1 MIDCILAGDFGDF
14 LASAGGKLLFGT
26 LIVVLSVCIV
36 AVLYRWVFK
45 YLFDFAV
52 GAVLSV
58 VTLPLVLV
66 LSIISAVHIIKKEE
80 YDDIFTETI
89 VAGRKGKRTVL
100 HSFTVL
106 SDRTGELTSYGVFL
120 RKTGLEHL
128 PALWDLALLRRSIV
142 GVKALSPTDE
152 KFVDAEH
159 YDRFNARIGLLNSLV
174 LRDGKEESLT
184 YEEMFA
190 WDMRY
195 AQKVSLWTDL
205 KVVFVFFLDFV
216 RGDKRN
222 IFGESLDQSYA
233 QVLVARGEI
242 TAEDV
247 AEAEA
252 EEADEEDELLESDEA
267 FGEDV
272 AEKEQEAEETT
283 EENDG
288 EGA

>member
-45 YLFDFAV
+45 YLFDFVV

-58 VTLPLVLV
+58 VTLPIVLV

-106 SDRTGELTSYGVFL
+106 SEQTGELTSYGAFL
-120 RKTGLEHL
+120 RKTGLEQL
-128 PALWDLALLRRSIV
+128 PALWDLVLLRRSIV

-159 YDRFNARIGLLNSLV
+159 YDRFNARVGLLNSLV

-205 KVVFVFFLDFV
+205 KVVFVSFLNFV

-222 IFGESLDQSYA
+222 IFGESQGQSYA

-252 EEADEEDELLESDEA
+252 EDADEEDEP

-272 AEKEQEAEETT
+272 VEEEKETEKTT
-283 EENDG
+283 EETDG